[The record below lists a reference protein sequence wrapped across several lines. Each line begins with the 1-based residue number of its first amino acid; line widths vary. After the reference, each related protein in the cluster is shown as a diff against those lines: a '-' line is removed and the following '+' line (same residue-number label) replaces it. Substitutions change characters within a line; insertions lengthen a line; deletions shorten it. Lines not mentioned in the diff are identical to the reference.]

1 MTVAHSDKLMTI
13 AELASLLK
21 AELIGDGAQVV
32 CGVGAIES
40 ATADQVTFL
49 ESPRHA
55 ASLSKSAAPAVIVS
69 QPRPELSKSQI
80 VVKDVDKALILALQT
95 FAPVLAAPIA
105 GVHPSA
111 LVDADVTVG
120 KGVSIG
126 PYAIIAGGVQLGD
139 NTIIGNGV
147 SVGQNTVIGNSCRLD
162 AHVVVYHNCVIGNNV
177 WIQANSTIGS
187 TGFGYKLIDDR
198 HTLIPHN
205 GGVVIEDFVDIG
217 ANCTVDR
224 AKFGNTVIGAGS
236 KIDNQVQIAHNAV
249 LGKCCLLAA
258 QVGVAGSTRLGNGV
272 VVGGQSGFKDHI
284 TVGDGAMIAARSGLM
299 GDMPAKQVW
308 AGNPAVEIRELMR
321 SLALTGKLPKMA
333 EQLKEMMKRIEVLES
348 AKNDSK

>member
-1 MTVAHSDKLMTI
+1 MTVARSDRQMTI
-13 AELASLLK
+13 AELASLLG
-21 AELIGDGAQVV
+21 AELIGDGTATIS
-32 CGVGAIES
+32 GVGAIES
-40 ATADQVTFL
+40 STADQVTFL

-55 ASLSKSAAPAVIVS
+55 VGLAKSAAAAVIVS
-69 QPRPELSKSQI
+69 KPLSELSKPQL

-95 FAPVLAAPIA
+95 FAPVLASPVP
-105 GVHPSA
+105 GVHPTA
-111 LVDADVTVG
+111 LVDASATLG

-126 PYAIIAGGVQLGD
+126 PYASIAEGAKLGD
-139 NTIIGNGV
+139 NTVIASGV

-187 TGFGYKLIDDR
+187 TGFGYKFIDGR
-198 HTLIPHN
+198 HALIPHN

-217 ANCTVDR
+217 AGCTVDR

-236 KIDNQVQIAHNAV
+236 KIDNQVQIAHNVV

-284 TVGDGAMIAARSGLM
+284 TVGDGAMVAARSGLM

-333 EQLKEMMKRIEVLES
+333 DQLKEMMKRIEVLES